1 MALCAVVTALGR
13 PGRDGPARGQGLV
26 IAQELA
32 FAGQAAHA
40 GIRAVPLA
48 GGKAGS
54 DVVPHLP
61 DTQDAPDVV
70 AALQAANARLRAQNA
85 GLRAENAELKAQLAQ
100 QAEKIARLERL
111 ISRNSGNSSCSR
123 PRPPR
128 SA

>member
-1 MALCAVVTALGR
+1 MALCPAVAALGHH

-54 DVVPHLP
+54 DVVPICP
-61 DTQDAPDVV
+61 IRRM
-70 AALQAANARLRAQNA
+70 RLM
-85 GLRAENAELKAQLAQ
+85 
-100 QAEKIARLERL
+100 
-111 ISRNSGNSSCSR
+111 
-123 PRPPR
+123 
-128 SA
+128 